1 MSNYIDPFTDFGF
14 KRIFGQ
20 EDHKRLLIGF
30 LNALF
35 EGEFVITDLAYR
47 DKEQIGEVR
56 QDRSI
61 IYDIY
66 CTLDDGERFIVE
78 MQNRKHVNFDD
89 RALYYI
95 SGSVYAQGKKGK
107 DWNYVYFPVFGVYF
121 MRFKEK
127 VLGDAYRTDFRIA
140 KTLEMVV
147 PQKRH
152 KNKKRATKE
161 SSLVNKI
168 RMIFLQMPNFTL
180 KADECK
186 TNFEKW
192 MYVMN
197 HMDSLD
203 KIPWVA
209 QDELFEELAKV
220 SNVAALTPEER
231 LAYDEYLRQY
241 RDNLAT
247 QQASVQ
253 TGERR
258 GERRGKKREKRNIAK
273 NMLADGCSHEIVS
286 KYTGLTLAEID
297 KLSKRG

>member
-1 MSNYIDPFTDFGF
+1 MSRYIDPFTDFGF

-35 EGEFVITDLAYR
+35 EGEFVIKDLVYR

-66 CTLDDGERFIVE
+66 CTLDDGKHFIVE

-95 SGSVYAQGKKGK
+95 SGDIYAQGKKGK
-107 DWNYVYFPVFGVYF
+107 DWHYEYFPVFGVYF
-121 MRFKEK
+121 MKFKEEA
-127 VLGDAYRTDFRIA
+127 LGVAYRTDFRIA

-147 PQKRH
+147 PQKRR
-152 KNKKRATKE
+152 KNKKRAMKPST
-161 SSLVNKI
+161 LLNKI

-197 HMDSLD
+197 HMESLD

-247 QQASVQ
+247 QLASVH

-258 GERRGKKREKRNIAK
+258 GERRGKKREKRNIAMK
-273 NMLADGCSHEIVS
+273 MLNKGYAREDVSEI
-286 KYTGLTLAEID
+286 TGLSLAEID
-297 KLSKRG
+297 ELSEGK